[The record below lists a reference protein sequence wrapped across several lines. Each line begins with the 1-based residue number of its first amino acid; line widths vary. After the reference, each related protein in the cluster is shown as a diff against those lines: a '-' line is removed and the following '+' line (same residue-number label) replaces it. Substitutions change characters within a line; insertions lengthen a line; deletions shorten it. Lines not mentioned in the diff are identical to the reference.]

1 MIGWRV
7 GWVAGP
13 RAVMADVTRAHLFN
27 VVTPV
32 SLTQPAA
39 VAALRTPDA
48 DVAAAVTEWQRR
60 RDAVVAELADHD
72 VVPAAGGWSLLVDVA
87 PLGLTAREAW
97 GCCSSAVAWRRRRW
111 TAGGRPTARSTSGSS
126 SPTSRLNGSPGWAR
140 GSRPRWAS
148 GARPAS

>member
-48 DVAAAVTEWQRR
+48 DVTAAVAEWQRR
-60 RDAVVAELADHD
+60 RDVVVAELTAYD

-87 PLGLTAREAW
+87 PRSLTAREAARLLLER
-97 GCCSSAVAWRRRRW
+97 GRVAATPMDGW
-111 TAGGRPTARSTSGSS
+111 GRPTARSTSESC
-126 SPTSRLNGSPGWAR
+126 SPTSRPNGSPGWAHA
-140 GSRPRWAS
+140 SRPRSVS